1 MEANEVIILVILFGA
16 GMWLLVLSMWLFSR
30 VTVGAVNLFAMA
42 CEQGFI
48 GIIVYF
54 AALVFLLPVMLILC
68 AISGWLILSD
78 E

>member
-1 MEANEVIILVILFGA
+1 MEATEIVILVILFGA
-16 GMWLLVLSMWLFSR
+16 GMWLLAIGVWLFSYIAA
-30 VTVGAVNLFAMA
+30 GAVNLFAMA

-54 AALVFLLPVMLILC
+54 AAWVFLLPVMLILC